1 MASARRNKHLRRF
14 LFRAGFCKGGEQI
27 GCTQPRRV
35 AAVSVAQRVA
45 EEMRAELGEL
55 VGYSV
60 RFDEKCGPKTRVKYL
75 TDGMLLREA
84 MTDPL
89 LSRYSVVI
97 LDEAHERTLHTDV
110 LFAVVKKIQLERPA
124 LKVVVMSATLDAG
137 AFAEYFGGI
146 IVAARSAL
154 FCFTLTPAVSSV
166 RSHTRTYMT
175 TASDSV

>member
-1 MASARRNKHLRRF
+1 
-14 LFRAGFCKGGEQI
+14 
-27 GCTQPRRV
+27 
-35 AAVSVAQRVA
+35 VSVAQRVA
-45 EEMRAELGEL
+45 KEMHAELGDL

-137 AFAEYFGGI
+137 AFAEYFGGAQCMLRSSRSLL
-146 IVAARSAL
+146 VTFAR
-154 FCFTLTPAVSSV
+154 AVSV
-166 RSHTRTYMT
+166 HHVTRLHYGC
-175 TASDSV
+175 